1 MFTIF
6 INEEEVVCESN
17 FQIKEEFMN
26 ASSVELYKVYPK
38 SWKGTN
44 KLLTDYYFPKDY
56 SKCKIYKD
64 GVIYFTGIVK
74 NSADMQL
81 NPFKPHYCSLQIL
94 SPTIFLSEGETLDYV
109 IANKTITE
117 AFKQLVETIK
127 GYGFVVGNIQIKEDE
142 VIGAYSTIDK
152 SPYDVLNY
160 LSEISCSR
168 WGTRLI
174 DENTTAIDLFSPD
187 ILNNLGNIEC
197 TQDYFRDNKII
208 DISYDNSTTDYRNK
222 QVITSDDVY
231 ADIDYTETIIAD
243 GYTKEFNTQSK
254 IGKLKNIFVDDV
266 AKTFATE
273 DDKELGIE
281 SDFYYKNNETG
292 ISSNENNPTISA
304 GSEILIVYTPLVKGR
319 QTIFNYDEINRINAL
334 TNTSGII
341 ARYENRNDVL
351 SSEELNRVAQTYIK
365 FKGKA
370 ETTINIV
377 SKKDFLKIGGKYQ
390 FTCPLNNINGE
401 YLVKT
406 KNTNIIQTGNL
417 NEIRYEYELSNNFD
431 TENEINY
438 FDNQRAKAKGNIASG
453 EFITRNID
461 IEQTANIIYSNLTI
475 NELAIEGNNILD
487 CGLDAPFNN

>member
-1 MFTIF
+1 M
-6 INEEEVVCESN
+6 
-17 FQIKEEFMN
+17 
-26 ASSVELYKVYPK
+26 
-38 SWKGTN
+38 
-44 KLLTDYYFPKDY
+44 
-56 SKCKIYKD
+56 
-64 GVIYFTGIVK
+64 
-74 NSADMQL
+74 
-81 NPFKPHYCSLQIL
+81 
-94 SPTIFLSEGETLDYV
+94 
-109 IANKTITE
+109 
-117 AFKQLVETIK
+117 
-127 GYGFVVGNIQIKEDE
+127 
-142 VIGAYSTIDK
+142 
-152 SPYDVLNY
+152 
-160 LSEISCSR
+160 
-168 WGTRLI
+168 
-174 DENTTAIDLFSPD
+174 
-187 ILNNLGNIEC
+187 
-197 TQDYFRDNKII
+197 
-208 DISYDNSTTDYRNK
+208 
-222 QVITSDDVY
+222 
-231 ADIDYTETIIAD
+231 
-243 GYTKEFNTQSK
+243 
-254 IGKLKNIFVDDV
+254 
-266 AKTFATE
+266 
-273 DDKELGIE
+273 
-281 SDFYYKNNETG
+281 
-292 ISSNENNPTISA
+292 
-304 GSEILIVYTPLVKGR
+304 YTPLVKGR

-475 NELAIEGNNILD
+475 NEL
-487 CGLDAPFNN
+487 